1 MLNILDWCPYHGG
14 FCPGEGFLCL
24 HILSV
29 YKSRIPIK
37 VSKITK
43 NIYLLAIRRRLY
55 FLQLLSIF
63 SSHLFSDDSSSAP
76 LFLASP
82 SNFGLFC
89 PIQQISGL
97 IFVWTGLVFLMIW
110 VWWWMVEW
118 QIRILGI
125 GTKTNCLTEANY
137 KIPVE
142 YDNSNPNDD

>member
-37 VSKITK
+37 VSKNTK
-43 NIYLLAIRRRLY
+43 NIYLLAIRRGLVWSPNNLVV
-55 FLQLLSIF
+55 FLTIVN
-63 SSHLFSDDSSSAP
+63 DSSFAP
-76 LFLASP
+76 FCLASP
-82 SNFGLFC
+82 SNYGLFC

-110 VWWWMVEW
+110 VWWWMVVE